1 MQRKEQEQQDIEAKK
16 QAARQ
21 QVRVDFYFYTNTMQ
35 FVSVGT

>member
-21 QVRVDFYFYTNTMQ
+21 QVRVDLFFILIL
-35 FVSVGT
+35 